1 MFDIHSHIIYHIDDG
16 SHDLEES
23 LELIR
28 QDVEQGA
35 HAIIATPHYYVQY
48 PTDPARIRA
57 KLATIEEALGIGE
70 QATAQ
75 PTPGSSQTI
84 DAATAQPTLGST
96 ESTAHPTP
104 GSTESAAQ
112 PTLGSTESAAQPT
125 PGSSQTTDATTA
137 QPTPSAS
144 EANASDLD
152 VHLYAG
158 NEVLWFD
165 SMTERLQSG
174 EILTLADSH
183 YTLIEFYPEESYQTI
198 LRAIRNVRNAG
209 YRPIIAH
216 AERFKAIQEHGLAEV
231 RDLGAYVQLS
241 TEPLSHKGL
250 SGLFDRETKFIQK
263 ALRNQEADFLGT
275 DMHRTDRRPPVLRDA
290 IDWIQKSLDADYA
303 DAVLQ
308 GNAEAI
314 LQDEELY

>member
-16 SHDLEES
+16 SRTLEES

-57 KLATIEEALGIGE
+57 KLAAIEEALGRG
-70 QATAQ
+70 AQ
-75 PTPGSSQTI
+75 PTASLAQTGDAPSSTSASQT
-84 DAATAQPTLGST
+84 TT
-96 ESTAHPTP
+96 
-104 GSTESAAQ
+104 
-112 PTLGSTESAAQPT
+112 QPT
-125 PGSSQTTDATTA
+125 PRGSG
-137 QPTPSAS
+137 
-144 EANASDLD
+144 ANAAALD
-152 VHLYAG
+152 VRLYAG

-198 LRAIRNVRNAG
+198 LRAIRKVRNAG

-216 AERFKAIQEHGLAEV
+216 AERFKAMQEHGLAEV

-263 ALRNQEADFLGT
+263 VLRNQEADFLGT
-275 DMHRTDRRPPVLRDA
+275 DMHRVDRRPPVLRDA
-290 IDWIQKSLDADYA
+290 IDWIERNLDADYA

-308 GNAEAI
+308 RNAQAI
-314 LQDEELY
+314 VRDEEIY

>member
-70 QATAQ
+70 QSAAQ
-75 PTPGSSQTI
+75 PTPGSTQT
-84 DAATAQPTLGST
+84 T
-96 ESTAHPTP
+96 E
-104 GSTESAAQ
+104 
-112 PTLGSTESAAQPT
+112 QPT
-125 PGSSQTTDATTA
+125 PGSSQTTA
-137 QPTPSAS
+137 QPTPSVA
-144 EANASDLD
+144 EANASALD
-152 VHLYAG
+152 VQLYAG

-198 LRAIRNVRNAG
+198 LRAIRKVRNAG

-216 AERFKAIQEHGLAEV
+216 AERFKAMQEHGLAEV

-290 IDWIQKSLDADYA
+290 IDWIERNLDADYA

-308 GNAEAI
+308 RNAQAI
-314 LQDEELY
+314 VRDEEIY

>member
-16 SHDLEES
+16 SRTLEES

-57 KLATIEEALGIGE
+57 KLAAIEEALDIGE
-70 QATAQ
+70 QPAASLAQ
-75 PTPGSSQTI
+75 SGDVPSST
-84 DAATAQPTLGST
+84 
-96 ESTAHPTP
+96 
-104 GSTESAAQ
+104 SA
-112 PTLGSTESAAQPT
+112 
-125 PGSSQTTDATTA
+125 SQITA
-137 QPTPSAS
+137 QPTPSAP
-144 EANASDLD
+144 EANASALD

-198 LRAIRNVRNAG
+198 LRAIRKVRNAG

-216 AERFKAIQEHGLAEV
+216 AERFKAMQEHGLAEV

-275 DMHRTDRRPPVLRDA
+275 DMHRVDRRPPVLRDA
-290 IDWIQKSLDADYA
+290 IDWVRRNLDADYA

-308 GNAEAI
+308 RNAQAI
-314 LQDEELY
+314 VRDEELY

>member
-57 KLATIEEALGIGE
+57 KLATIEEALGIG
-70 QATAQ
+70 AQ
-75 PTPGSSQTI
+75 S
-84 DAATAQPTLGST
+84 AAQS
-96 ESTAHPTP
+96 TP
-104 GSTESAAQ
+104 GSTQTTDATAAQ
-112 PTLGSTESAAQPT
+112 PTQTADAAAAQPT
-125 PGSSQTTDATTA
+125 PG
-137 QPTPSAS
+137 AS
-144 EANASDLD
+144 EANAFALD
-152 VHLYAG
+152 VQLYAG

-198 LRAIRNVRNAG
+198 LRAIRKVRNAG

-216 AERFKAIQEHGLAEV
+216 AERFKAMQEHGLAEV

-290 IDWIQKSLDADYA
+290 IDWIQKNLDADYA

-314 LQDEELY
+314 LRDEELY

>member
-48 PTDPARIRA
+48 PTDPTRIRA
-57 KLATIEEALGIGE
+57 KLATIEEALGIGK
-70 QATAQ
+70 Q
-75 PTPGSSQTI
+75 S
-84 DAATAQPTLGST
+84 TAQPTLGST
-96 ESTAHPTP
+96 
-104 GSTESAAQ
+104 
-112 PTLGSTESAAQPT
+112 
-125 PGSSQTTDATTA
+125 QTTDAAAA

-144 EANASDLD
+144 EANASALD

-216 AERFKAIQEHGLAEV
+216 AEQFKAIQEHGLTEV

-250 SGLFDRETKFIQK
+250 SGLFDWETQFIQK

-290 IDWIQKSLDADYA
+290 IDWIQKNLDADYA

-314 LQDEELY
+314 LRDEEIY

>member
-57 KLATIEEALGIGE
+57 KLATIEEALGIGD
-70 QATAQ
+70 QTA
-75 PTPGSSQTI
+75 
-84 DAATAQPTLGST
+84 
-96 ESTAHPTP
+96 
-104 GSTESAAQ
+104 
-112 PTLGSTESAAQPT
+112 
-125 PGSSQTTDATTA
+125 A
-137 QPTPSAS
+137 QPTPSAT
-144 EANASDLD
+144 EANASALD
-152 VHLYAG
+152 VRLYAG

-275 DMHRTDRRPPVLRDA
+275 DMHRVDRRPPVLRDA
-290 IDWIQKSLDADYA
+290 IDWIERNLDRDYA

-308 GNAEAI
+308 ENAEAI
-314 LQDEELY
+314 LRDEEIY

>member
-35 HAIIATPHYYVQY
+35 RAIIATPHYYVQY

-57 KLATIEEALGIGE
+57 KLAAIEEALGIGE
-70 QATAQ
+70 QPTASLAQTGDAPSSTSASQ
-75 PTPGSSQTI
+75 PA
-84 DAATAQPTLGST
+84 DST
-96 ESTAHPTP
+96 
-104 GSTESAAQ
+104 
-112 PTLGSTESAAQPT
+112 AAQPT
-125 PGSSQTTDATTA
+125 PGASQATA
-137 QPTPSAS
+137 QPTPSAPQ
-144 EANASDLD
+144 ANASALD
-152 VHLYAG
+152 VRLYAG

-216 AERFKAIQEHGLAEV
+216 AERFKAMQEHGLAEV
-231 RDLGAYVQLS
+231 RELGAYVQLS

-275 DMHRTDRRPPVLRDA
+275 DMHRVDRRPPVLRDA
-290 IDWIQKSLDADYA
+290 IDWIQKNLDADYA

-308 GNAEAI
+308 RNAEAI
-314 LQDEELY
+314 LRDEELY

>member
-28 QDVEQGA
+28 QDVAQGA

-57 KLATIEEALGIGE
+57 KLATIEEALGIG
-70 QATAQ
+70 AQ
-75 PTPGSSQTI
+75 T
-84 DAATAQPTLGST
+84 
-96 ESTAHPTP
+96 
-104 GSTESAAQ
+104 
-112 PTLGSTESAAQPT
+112 AAQPT
-125 PGSSQTTDATTA
+125 PGAA
-137 QPTPSAS
+137 
-144 EANASDLD
+144 EANASALD
-152 VHLYAG
+152 VRLYAG

-216 AERFKAIQEHGLAEV
+216 AERFKAMQEHGLAEV

-290 IDWIQKSLDADYA
+290 IDWIERNLDRDYA

-314 LQDEELY
+314 LRDEEIY

>member
-28 QDVEQGA
+28 QDVAQGA

-70 QATAQ
+70 Q
-75 PTPGSSQTI
+75 
-84 DAATAQPTLGST
+84 
-96 ESTAHPTP
+96 
-104 GSTESAAQ
+104 
-112 PTLGSTESAAQPT
+112 SAAQPT
-125 PGSSQTTDATTA
+125 PSV
-137 QPTPSAS
+137 S
-144 EANASDLD
+144 EANASAPD

-216 AERFKAIQEHGLAEV
+216 AERFKAMQEHGLAEV

-250 SGLFDRETKFIQK
+250 SGLLDRETKFIQK

-275 DMHRTDRRPPVLRDA
+275 DMHRIDRRPPVLRDA
-290 IDWIQKSLDADYA
+290 IDWIQKNLDADYA

-308 GNAEAI
+308 RNAQAI
-314 LQDEELY
+314 LRDEEIY

>member
-70 QATAQ
+70 QT
-75 PTPGSSQTI
+75 
-84 DAATAQPTLGST
+84 
-96 ESTAHPTP
+96 
-104 GSTESAAQ
+104 
-112 PTLGSTESAAQPT
+112 AAQPT
-125 PGSSQTTDATTA
+125 PG
-137 QPTPSAS
+137 AS
-144 EANASDLD
+144 EANASALD
-152 VHLYAG
+152 VRLYAG

-216 AERFKAIQEHGLAEV
+216 AERFKAMQEHGLAEV

-250 SGLFDRETKFIQK
+250 SGLLDRETKFIQK

-290 IDWIQKSLDADYA
+290 IDWIERNLDADYA

-308 GNAEAI
+308 RNAQAI
-314 LQDEELY
+314 VRDEELY

>member
-16 SHDLEES
+16 SRTLEES
-23 LELIR
+23 LALIR

-35 HAIIATPHYYVQY
+35 RAIIATPHYYVQY

-57 KLATIEEALGIGE
+57 KLAAIE
-70 QATAQ
+70 
-75 PTPGSSQTI
+75 
-84 DAATAQPTLGST
+84 
-96 ESTAHPTP
+96 
-104 GSTESAAQ
+104 
-112 PTLGSTESAAQPT
+112 
-125 PGSSQTTDATTA
+125 
-137 QPTPSAS
+137 
-144 EANASDLD
+144 EANASALD
-152 VHLYAG
+152 VHLYPG

-275 DMHRTDRRPPVLRDA
+275 DMHRVDRRPPVLRDA
-290 IDWIQKSLDADYA
+290 INWIERNLDADYA

-308 GNAEAI
+308 GNAQAI
-314 LQDEELY
+314 VRDEEIY

>member
-35 HAIIATPHYYVQY
+35 RAIIATPHYYVQY

-57 KLATIEEALGIGE
+57 KLAAIEEALGIGE
-70 QATAQ
+70 QPAASLAQ
-75 PTPGSSQTI
+75 PG
-84 DAATAQPTLGST
+84 DAPSLT
-96 ESTAHPTP
+96 
-104 GSTESAAQ
+104 SA
-112 PTLGSTESAAQPT
+112 
-125 PGSSQTTDATTA
+125 SQTTE
-137 QPTPSAS
+137 QPSAPQ
-144 EANASDLD
+144 AHASALD
-152 VHLYAG
+152 VRLYAG

-216 AERFKAIQEHGLAEV
+216 AERFKAIQEHGLTEV

-275 DMHRTDRRPPVLRDA
+275 DMHRVDRRPPVLRDA
-290 IDWIQKSLDADYA
+290 IDWIQKNLDPDYA

-308 GNAEAI
+308 RNAEAI
-314 LQDEELY
+314 VRDEEIY

>member
-70 QATAQ
+70 QPAASLAQ
-75 PTPGSSQTI
+75 TGDAPSSTN
-84 DAATAQPTLGST
+84 A
-96 ESTAHPTP
+96 
-104 GSTESAAQ
+104 
-112 PTLGSTESAAQPT
+112 
-125 PGSSQTTDATTA
+125 SQTTDAIAT
-137 QPTPSAS
+137 QPTPSAA
-144 EANASDLD
+144 EANASALD
-152 VHLYAG
+152 VRLYAG

-216 AERFKAIQEHGLAEV
+216 AERFKAMQEHGLAEV

-250 SGLFDRETKFIQK
+250 SGLLDRETKFIQK

-290 IDWIQKSLDADYA
+290 IDWIQKNLDADYA

-308 GNAEAI
+308 RNAEAI
-314 LQDEELY
+314 LRDEELY

>member
-70 QATAQ
+70 QTA
-75 PTPGSSQTI
+75 
-84 DAATAQPTLGST
+84 AQ
-96 ESTAHPTP
+96 PTP
-104 GSTESAAQ
+104 GSTESAAH
-112 PTLGSTESAAQPT
+112 PTLGST
-125 PGSSQTTDATTA
+125 QTTDAA
-137 QPTPSAS
+137 AAHPTPSAS
-144 EANASDLD
+144 EANASVLD

-216 AERFKAIQEHGLAEV
+216 AERFRAIQEHGLAEV

-241 TEPLSHKGL
+241 TEPLSHRGL

-290 IDWIQKSLDADYA
+290 IDWIQKNLDADYA

-308 GNAEAI
+308 GNAQAI
-314 LQDEELY
+314 LRDEELY

>member
-28 QDVEQGA
+28 QDALQGA
-35 HAIIATPHYYVQY
+35 RAIIATPHYYVQY

-57 KLATIEEALGIGE
+57 KLAAIEEALGIGE
-70 QATAQ
+70 QAAAQ
-75 PTPGSSQTI
+75 SAQGSSQTS
-84 DAATAQPTLGST
+84 DAA
-96 ESTAHPTP
+96 
-104 GSTESAAQ
+104 
-112 PTLGSTESAAQPT
+112 
-125 PGSSQTTDATTA
+125 DA
-137 QPTPSAS
+137 QPTPSAPK
-144 EANASDLD
+144 ANASALD
-152 VHLYAG
+152 VRLYPG
-158 NEVLWFD
+158 NEVLYFD

-216 AERFKAIQEHGLAEV
+216 AERFRAIQEHGLAEV

-275 DMHRTDRRPPVLRDA
+275 DMHRVDRRPPVLRDA
-290 IDWIQKSLDADYA
+290 IDWIERSLDPDYA

-314 LQDEELY
+314 LRDEEIYE

>member
-1 MFDIHSHIIYHIDDG
+1 MFDVHSHIIYHIDDG

-57 KLATIEEALGIGE
+57 KLAAIEEALGIGE
-70 QATAQ
+70 QPAASLAQ
-75 PTPGSSQTI
+75 TGDAPSST
-84 DAATAQPTLGST
+84 
-96 ESTAHPTP
+96 
-104 GSTESAAQ
+104 SA
-112 PTLGSTESAAQPT
+112 
-125 PGSSQTTDATTA
+125 SQSTA
-137 QPTPSAS
+137 QPTPSAPQ
-144 EANASDLD
+144 ANASALD
-152 VHLYAG
+152 VRLYAG

-174 EILTLADSH
+174 EILTLAGSH

-275 DMHRTDRRPPVLRDA
+275 DMHRVDRRPPVLRDA
-290 IDWIQKSLDADYA
+290 IDWIQKNLDPDYA

-314 LQDEELY
+314 LRDEELY

>member
-16 SHDLEES
+16 SRTLEES

-57 KLATIEEALGIGE
+57 KLEAIEEALGIG
-70 QATAQ
+70 AQ
-75 PTPGSSQTI
+75 PTASLAQTDDAPSST
-84 DAATAQPTLGST
+84 
-96 ESTAHPTP
+96 
-104 GSTESAAQ
+104 SA
-112 PTLGSTESAAQPT
+112 
-125 PGSSQTTDATTA
+125 SQTTA
-137 QPTPSAS
+137 QPTPSAPQ
-144 EANASDLD
+144 ANASALD
-152 VHLYAG
+152 VRLYAG

-198 LRAIRNVRNAG
+198 LRAIRKVRNAG

-216 AERFKAIQEHGLAEV
+216 AERFKAMQEHGLAEV

-290 IDWIQKSLDADYA
+290 IDWIERNLDADYA

-308 GNAEAI
+308 RNADAI
-314 LQDEELY
+314 LRDEEIY

>member
-57 KLATIEEALGIGE
+57 KLATIEEALGIG
-70 QATAQ
+70 AQ
-75 PTPGSSQTI
+75 S
-84 DAATAQPTLGST
+84 AAQS
-96 ESTAHPTP
+96 TP
-104 GSTESAAQ
+104 GSTQTTDA
-112 PTLGSTESAAQPT
+112 TAAQPT
-125 PGSSQTTDATTA
+125 PG
-137 QPTPSAS
+137 AS
-144 EANASDLD
+144 EANASALD
-152 VHLYAG
+152 VQLYAG

-198 LRAIRNVRNAG
+198 LRAIRKVRNAG

-216 AERFKAIQEHGLAEV
+216 AERFKAMQEHGLAEV

-263 ALRNQEADFLGT
+263 VLRNQEADFLGT
-275 DMHRTDRRPPVLRDA
+275 DMHRTNRRPPVLRDA
-290 IDWIQKSLDADYA
+290 IDWIERNLDADYA

-308 GNAEAI
+308 RNAQAI
-314 LQDEELY
+314 VRDEEIY

>member
-16 SHDLEES
+16 SHGLEES

-35 HAIIATPHYYVQY
+35 RAIIATPHYYVQY
-48 PTDPARIRA
+48 PTDPARIHA
-57 KLATIEEALGIGE
+57 KLAAIEEALGIGE
-70 QATAQ
+70 QPAASLAQTGDAPSSTSVSQPDDSAAAQPTRGSTQTADVATAQ
-75 PTPGSSQTI
+75 PTPGAPQ
-84 DAATAQPTLGST
+84 
-96 ESTAHPTP
+96 
-104 GSTESAAQ
+104 
-112 PTLGSTESAAQPT
+112 
-125 PGSSQTTDATTA
+125 
-137 QPTPSAS
+137 
-144 EANASDLD
+144 ANASALD
-152 VHLYAG
+152 VRLYAG

-174 EILTLADSH
+174 EILTLAGSH

-275 DMHRTDRRPPVLRDA
+275 DMHRVDRRPPVLRDA
-290 IDWIQKSLDADYA
+290 IDWIQRNLDADYA

-308 GNAEAI
+308 RNAEAI
-314 LQDEELY
+314 LRDEELY

>member
-16 SHDLEES
+16 SRTLEES
-23 LELIR
+23 LALIR

-57 KLATIEEALGIGE
+57 KLAAIEEALGIGE
-70 QATAQ
+70 Q
-75 PTPGSSQTI
+75 P
-84 DAATAQPTLGST
+84 AASLA
-96 ESTAHPTP
+96 
-104 GSTESAAQ
+104 
-112 PTLGSTESAAQPT
+112 
-125 PGSSQTTDATTA
+125 QTTT
-137 QPTPSAS
+137 QPTPSAPQ
-144 EANASDLD
+144 ANASALD

-198 LRAIRNVRNAG
+198 LRAIRKVRNAG

-216 AERFKAIQEHGLAEV
+216 AERFRAMQEHGLAEV

-290 IDWIQKSLDADYA
+290 MDWVQKNLDADYA

-308 GNAEAI
+308 RNADAI
-314 LQDEELY
+314 LRDEELY

>member
-28 QDVEQGA
+28 QDVKQGA

-57 KLATIEEALGIGE
+57 KLATIEEA
-70 QATAQ
+70 
-75 PTPGSSQTI
+75 
-84 DAATAQPTLGST
+84 
-96 ESTAHPTP
+96 
-104 GSTESAAQ
+104 
-112 PTLGSTESAAQPT
+112 
-125 PGSSQTTDATTA
+125 
-137 QPTPSAS
+137 
-144 EANASDLD
+144 NASALD
-152 VHLYAG
+152 VRLYAG

-216 AERFKAIQEHGLAEV
+216 AERFKAMQEHGLAEV

-290 IDWIQKSLDADYA
+290 IDWIERNLDRDYA

-308 GNAEAI
+308 ENAEAI
-314 LQDEELY
+314 LRDEEIY

>member
-57 KLATIEEALGIGE
+57 KLAAIEEALGIGE
-70 QATAQ
+70 RPAASRAQAGDAPSSTGASQTSTQ
-75 PTPGSSQTI
+75 PTPRG
-84 DAATAQPTLGST
+84 
-96 ESTAHPTP
+96 
-104 GSTESAAQ
+104 
-112 PTLGSTESAAQPT
+112 
-125 PGSSQTTDATTA
+125 
-137 QPTPSAS
+137 S
-144 EANASDLD
+144 EANASAL
-152 VHLYAG
+152 VVRLYAG

-231 RDLGAYVQLS
+231 RELGAYVQLS

-275 DMHRTDRRPPVLRDA
+275 DMHRVDRRPPVLRDA
-290 IDWIQKSLDADYA
+290 IDWVQKNLDADYA
-303 DAVLQ
+303 DAILQ
-308 GNAEAI
+308 RNAEAI
-314 LQDEELY
+314 VRDEEIY

>member
-57 KLATIEEALGIGE
+57 KLAAIEEPLGIGE
-70 QATAQ
+70 QPTASLAQ
-75 PTPGSSQTI
+75 TGDAPSSTSASQT
-84 DAATAQPTLGST
+84 ST
-96 ESTAHPTP
+96 
-104 GSTESAAQ
+104 
-112 PTLGSTESAAQPT
+112 
-125 PGSSQTTDATTA
+125 
-137 QPTPSAS
+137 QPTPSAPQ
-144 EANASDLD
+144 ANASALD
-152 VHLYAG
+152 VRLYAG

-231 RDLGAYVQLS
+231 RELGAYVQLS

-250 SGLFDRETKFIQK
+250 SGLFDRETKFVQK

-275 DMHRTDRRPPVLRDA
+275 DMHRVDRRPPVLRDA
-290 IDWIQKSLDADYA
+290 IDWIEKNLDPDYA

-314 LQDEELY
+314 VRDEEIY

>member
-16 SHDLEES
+16 SRTLEES

-70 QATAQ
+70 QASVQ
-75 PTPGSSQTI
+75 PTPGSPQTT
-84 DAATAQPTLGST
+84 DAATAQPALNTSQA
-96 ESTAHPTP
+96 TAHPTP
-104 GSTESAAQ
+104 G
-112 PTLGSTESAAQPT
+112 
-125 PGSSQTTDATTA
+125 
-137 QPTPSAS
+137 AS
-144 EANASDLD
+144 EANASALD
-152 VHLYAG
+152 VQLYAG

-290 IDWIQKSLDADYA
+290 IDWIERNLDRDYV
-303 DAVLQ
+303 DAVLHR
-308 GNAEAI
+308 NAQAI
-314 LQDEELY
+314 LRDEELY

>member
-16 SHDLEES
+16 SRTLEES

-35 HAIIATPHYYVQY
+35 RAIIATPHYYVQY

-70 QATAQ
+70 QPAASLAQ
-75 PTPGSSQTI
+75 TGDAPSSTSASQTT
-84 DAATAQPTLGST
+84 DSAVAQPTLGST
-96 ESTAHPTP
+96 QTAD
-104 GSTESAAQ
+104 AA
-112 PTLGSTESAAQPT
+112 AAQPT
-125 PGSSQTTDATTA
+125 PG
-137 QPTPSAS
+137 AS
-144 EANASDLD
+144 EANASALD

-241 TEPLSHKGL
+241 TEPLSHRGL

-290 IDWIQKSLDADYA
+290 IDWIERNLDRDYA

-308 GNAEAI
+308 RNAQAI
-314 LQDEELY
+314 LRDEEIY

>member
-16 SHDLEES
+16 SRTPEES

-35 HAIIATPHYYVQY
+35 RAIIATPHYYVQY

-57 KLATIEEALGIGE
+57 KLATIEETLGIGE

-75 PTPGSSQTI
+75 PTQSTSQ
-84 DAATAQPTLGST
+84 AGAQPTQSA
-96 ESTAHPTP
+96 SQAAAH
-104 GSTESAAQ
+104 
-112 PTLGSTESAAQPT
+112 
-125 PGSSQTTDATTA
+125 
-137 QPTPSAS
+137 PTPSAS
-144 EANASDLD
+144 EANASALD
-152 VHLYAG
+152 VRLYAG

-198 LRAIRNVRNAG
+198 LRAIRKVRNAG

-216 AERFKAIQEHGLAEV
+216 AERFKAMQEHGLAEV

-275 DMHRTDRRPPVLRDA
+275 DMHRVDRRPPVLRDA
-290 IDWIQKSLDADYA
+290 IDWIERNLDRDYA

-308 GNAEAI
+308 RNADAI
-314 LQDEELY
+314 LRDEEIY

>member
-16 SHDLEES
+16 SRTPEES

-70 QATAQ
+70 Q
-75 PTPGSSQTI
+75 
-84 DAATAQPTLGST
+84 
-96 ESTAHPTP
+96 
-104 GSTESAAQ
+104 
-112 PTLGSTESAAQPT
+112 SAAQPT
-125 PGSSQTTDATTA
+125 PG
-137 QPTPSAS
+137 AS
-144 EANASDLD
+144 EANAFALD

-216 AERFKAIQEHGLAEV
+216 AERFKAMQEHGLAEV

-290 IDWIQKSLDADYA
+290 IDWIERNLDADYA

-308 GNAEAI
+308 RNAQAI
-314 LQDEELY
+314 LRDEEIY

>member
-16 SHDLEES
+16 SRTPEES
-23 LELIR
+23 LALIR

-57 KLATIEEALGIGE
+57 KLAAIE
-70 QATAQ
+70 
-75 PTPGSSQTI
+75 
-84 DAATAQPTLGST
+84 
-96 ESTAHPTP
+96 
-104 GSTESAAQ
+104 
-112 PTLGSTESAAQPT
+112 
-125 PGSSQTTDATTA
+125 
-137 QPTPSAS
+137 
-144 EANASDLD
+144 EANASALD
-152 VHLYAG
+152 VHLYPG

-198 LRAIRNVRNAG
+198 LRAIRKVRNAG

-216 AERFKAIQEHGLAEV
+216 AERFKAMQEHGLAEV

-250 SGLFDRETKFIQK
+250 SGLFDRERKFIQK

-290 IDWIQKSLDADYA
+290 IDWIQKNLDPDYA

-308 GNAEAI
+308 RNAEAI
-314 LQDEELY
+314 VRDEEIY

>member
-16 SHDLEES
+16 SRTLEES
-23 LELIR
+23 LALIR
-28 QDVEQGA
+28 QDVEQGV

-57 KLATIEEALGIGE
+57 KLAAIEEALGIGE
-70 QATAQ
+70 QPAACLAQ
-75 PTPGSSQTI
+75 TGDAPSST
-84 DAATAQPTLGST
+84 
-96 ESTAHPTP
+96 
-104 GSTESAAQ
+104 SA
-112 PTLGSTESAAQPT
+112 
-125 PGSSQTTDATTA
+125 SQTTM
-137 QPTPSAS
+137 QPTPSAPQ
-144 EANASDLD
+144 ANASALD

-174 EILTLADSH
+174 EILTLAGSH

-198 LRAIRNVRNAG
+198 LRAIRKVRNVG

-216 AERFKAIQEHGLAEV
+216 AERFKAMQEHGLAEV
-231 RDLGAYVQLS
+231 RELGAYVQLS

-290 IDWIQKSLDADYA
+290 IDWIERNLDADYA

-308 GNAEAI
+308 RNAQAI
-314 LQDEELY
+314 VRDEELY

>member
-16 SHDLEES
+16 SRTPEES

-75 PTPGSSQTI
+75 STPR
-84 DAATAQPTLGST
+84 AA
-96 ESTAHPTP
+96 
-104 GSTESAAQ
+104 
-112 PTLGSTESAAQPT
+112 
-125 PGSSQTTDATTA
+125 
-137 QPTPSAS
+137 
-144 EANASDLD
+144 EANASALD
-152 VHLYAG
+152 VRLYAG

-250 SGLFDRETKFIQK
+250 SGLLDRETKFIQK

-275 DMHRTDRRPPVLRDA
+275 DMHRVDRRPPVLRDA
-290 IDWIQKSLDADYA
+290 IDWIERNLDRDYA

-308 GNAEAI
+308 RNAEAI
-314 LQDEELY
+314 LRDEELY

>member
-16 SHDLEES
+16 SRTLEES

-57 KLATIEEALGIGE
+57 KLAAIEEALGIRE
-70 QATAQ
+70 QPAASLAQ
-75 PTPGSSQTI
+75 TGDAPSS
-84 DAATAQPTLGST
+84 P
-96 ESTAHPTP
+96 
-104 GSTESAAQ
+104 SA
-112 PTLGSTESAAQPT
+112 
-125 PGSSQTTDATTA
+125 SQTTT
-137 QPTPSAS
+137 QSTPSAPQ
-144 EANASDLD
+144 ANASALD
-152 VHLYAG
+152 VRLYAG

-198 LRAIRNVRNAG
+198 LRAIRKVRNAG

-216 AERFKAIQEHGLAEV
+216 AERFKAMQEHGLVEV

-250 SGLFDRETKFIQK
+250 SGLLDRETKFIQK

-290 IDWIQKSLDADYA
+290 IDWIQKNLDADYA

-308 GNAEAI
+308 RNAQAI
-314 LQDEELY
+314 VRDEELY